1 MSRKISG
8 DDELVFRKEFGR
20 RLKALR
26 GRTGLTQTEFATKI
40 SLQLLAVQRYEAGQ
54 RLPDVYLLR
63 RIATEFGCNLHWLIC
78 GVGSEER

>member
-8 DDELVFRKEFGR
+8 DAELAFRKEFGR
-20 RLKALR
+20 RFRELR
-26 GRTGLTQTEFATKI
+26 ARTELTQTEFAGRI

-63 RIATEFGCNLHWLIC
+63 RIASEFGCNLHWLIC
-78 GVGSEER
+78 GEESEGV